1 MIPLWFTK
9 RYEDSQLKVN
19 ASLHTK
25 AREAEDAR
33 VLKRPGLYNQS
44 WSATHLPY
52 YGTSLCPKKEWGE
65 GNE

>member
-1 MIPLWFTK
+1 MYFTK

-19 ASLHTK
+19 ANSHVR

-33 VLKRPGLYNQS
+33 VLKRPYLYNQS

-52 YGTSLCPKKEWGE
+52 YGTTLCPKKEWGK